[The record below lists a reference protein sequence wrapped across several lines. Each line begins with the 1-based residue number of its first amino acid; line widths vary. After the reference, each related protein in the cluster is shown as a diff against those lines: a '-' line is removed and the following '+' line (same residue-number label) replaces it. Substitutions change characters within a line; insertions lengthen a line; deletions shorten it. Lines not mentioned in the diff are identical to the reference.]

1 MLRSHALIYA
11 MINLCDDFG
20 MDWNWLDDGTGIQV
34 DLTSTDEFSRHRFLK
49 ETKKIREEIMGWKS

>member
-20 MDWNWLDDGTGIQV
+20 MQWTWLDDGSGIQV
-34 DLTSTDEFSRHRFLK
+34 DLTSTDEFSRKRFMK
-49 ETKKIREEIMGWKS
+49 ETKKIREQIMGWEH